1 MSQQDSLP
9 DGWDEARIRR
19 VLQHYEGQSDDAA
32 AAEDDAAAEA
42 ATDVLMRGPAE
53 LVPAVRR
60 LIEEHKRSA

>member
-1 MSQQDSLP
+1 MSQEGSLP

-19 VLQHYEGQSDDAA
+19 VLQHCEGQSDEAA
-32 AAEDDAAAEA
+32 AAEDEAAAEA
-42 ATDVLMRGPAE
+42 ASDVLMRVPAE